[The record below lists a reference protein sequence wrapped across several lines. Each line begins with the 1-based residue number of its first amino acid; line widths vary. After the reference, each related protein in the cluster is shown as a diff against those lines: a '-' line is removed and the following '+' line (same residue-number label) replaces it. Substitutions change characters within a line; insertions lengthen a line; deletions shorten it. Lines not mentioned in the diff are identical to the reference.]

1 MDVRVVSSPPAINAA
16 LAERSSAILV
26 IWKTEI
32 RILQAAPIRMD
43 AGIGKRARLEP
54 GSGKTHAG
62 SEPAP
67 SASKGEMTE
76 LANVLAWKAREVKK
90 LTRGRNALSPPR
102 YNIKR
107 KAHTAIN

>member
-16 LAERSSAILV
+16 LAERLSAILV

-32 RILQAAPIRMD
+32 RILQVAPSWMD

-54 GSGKTHAG
+54 GRGKMHAG

-90 LTRGRNALSPPR
+90 NSRAVGTRSLRHG
-102 YNIKR
+102 I
-107 KAHTAIN
+107 I

>member
-1 MDVRVVSSPPAINAA
+1 MGSKDPPQGQSLPTPPAINAA
-16 LAERSSAILV
+16 LAERLSAILV

-32 RILQAAPIRMD
+32 RILQAAPSWMD

-54 GSGKTHAG
+54 GRGKTHAG

-76 LANVLAWKAREVKK
+76 LANVLAWKAREVK
-90 LTRGRNALSPPR
+90 THARSERALS
-102 YNIKR
+102 
-107 KAHTAIN
+107 ATV

>member
-1 MDVRVVSSPPAINAA
+1 
-16 LAERSSAILV
+16 
-26 IWKTEI
+26 
-32 RILQAAPIRMD
+32 MD

-76 LANVLAWKAREVKK
+76 LANVLAWKAREVK
-90 LTRGRNALSPPR
+90 THARSERALS
-102 YNIKR
+102 
-107 KAHTAIN
+107 ATV

>member
-1 MDVRVVSSPPAINAA
+1 MGSKDPPQGQSLPTPPAINAA

-32 RILQAAPIRMD
+32 RILQVAPSWMD

-76 LANVLAWKAREVKK
+76 LANVLAWKAREVK
-90 LTRGRNALSPPR
+90 THARSERALS
-102 YNIKR
+102 
-107 KAHTAIN
+107 ATV